1 MMWVAKPLE
10 IEMSRLVDRAAT
22 HGRSGV
28 VMVTLLFCALQP
40 MGSMAA
46 TAMSLAGAVDLAFLQ
61 CGCLCVEGLPQ
72 TLCSSVEEAQLRPS
86 LCGQQHCPDFVAVEE
101 QGSRYV
107 SPHAFADNCRDVRV
121 WDAGREVYDGIKV
134 CDVLE
139 LSRPPHR

>member
-1 MMWVAKPLE
+1 MWAEKPLE
-10 IEMSRLVDRAAT
+10 IEMSRLFQRTANR
-22 HGRSGV
+22 HRSGV
-28 VMVTLLFCALQP
+28 VISVFVFCLLLP
-40 MGSMAA
+40 VWSMAA
-46 TAMSLAGAVDLAFLQ
+46 TAPSLAGSVDLAFLQ
-61 CGCLCVEGLPQ
+61 CGCLCVEGIPQ
-72 TLCSSVEEAQLRPS
+72 TLCSSVEEAQERPS

-107 SPHAFADNCRDVRV
+107 SPHAFADNCRDVRI